1 MATEPRGNWPD
12 GKENFMNIN
21 ITCMLS
27 ILQIFCM
34 VSPNPARR
42 IVNPGLSL
50 VCDLTSRANSPLP
63 LLLTEIVADGLR
75 HIYQRLDFDLH

>member
-1 MATEPRGNWPD
+1 
-12 GKENFMNIN
+12 
-21 ITCMLS
+21 
-27 ILQIFCM
+27 M
-34 VSPNPARR
+34 VSPNPAGR